1 VNQARIPVPRCAF
14 ILLGIFEIAR
24 KQSVTRNLKK
34 APRVAR
40 NPKTGTEVRIAP
52 RRVIVF
58 KPSAVLKAR
67 INRPRPDEVA

>member
-1 VNQARIPVPRCAF
+1 M
-14 ILLGIFEIAR
+14 
-24 KQSVTRNLKK
+24 TRNPKK
-34 APRVAR
+34 PPRVGR

-58 KPSAVLKAR
+58 KPSAVLKER